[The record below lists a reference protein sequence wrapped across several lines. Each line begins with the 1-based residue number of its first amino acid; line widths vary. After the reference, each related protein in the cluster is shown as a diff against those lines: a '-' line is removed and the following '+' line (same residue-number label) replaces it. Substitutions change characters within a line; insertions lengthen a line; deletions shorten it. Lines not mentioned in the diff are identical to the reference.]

1 LLPLTITVQGVEIL
15 LPGLNPYKAQGPDE
29 ISPWLLKEIHT
40 EIAPILT
47 IIFQRSLNAGIVT
60 KDWKHAIITVAFN
73 KGSKSKPSNYKPI
86 SLTCIASKLMEH
98 IIVSN
103 MMDYFDT

>member
-1 LLPLTITVQGVEIL
+1 LLPITITVQGVEIL
-15 LPGLNPYKAQGPDE
+15 LAGLNPYKAQGPDE
-29 ISPWLLKEIHT
+29 ISPRFLKEIHT
-40 EIAPILT
+40 EIASIPT

-60 KDWKHAIITVAFN
+60 KDWKHAIITAAFN
-73 KGSKSKPSNYKPI
+73 KWSKSKPSNYGPI